1 MMAITRGFG
10 MTLDIERGL
19 MRQWVIGRD
28 GVKRWAD
35 NNRPVDEQAPHEIL
49 QAAIDTANVYASCPH
64 EDLRLVTLRMDEP
77 PLRDWSRHAAI
88 RRCRAI
94 CVYAV

>member
-1 MMAITRGFG
+1 MAITRGFG

-19 MRQWVIGRD
+19 MRQWVVGRD

-64 EDLRLVTLRMDEP
+64 EDLRLVTLRMDDALRVLAALEP
-77 PLRDWSRHAAI
+77 NGDFSRPSE
-88 RRCRAI
+88 RSE
-94 CVYAV
+94 